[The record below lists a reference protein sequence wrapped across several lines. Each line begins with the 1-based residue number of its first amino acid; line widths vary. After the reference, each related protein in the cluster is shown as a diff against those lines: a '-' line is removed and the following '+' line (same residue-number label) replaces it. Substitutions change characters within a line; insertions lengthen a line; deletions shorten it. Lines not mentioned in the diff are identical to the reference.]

1 MFKIFL
7 FVLVLLN
14 GCSNPFGT
22 DEVVDACSDCK
33 LDVYCELPQ
42 DENGVYLLQWNDG
55 LIQTYTTV
63 FAETDCGW
71 SRRIQWDTNYQYRIG
86 VDWVSLIN
94 PASMTD
100 DEGNG
105 RIIFGVWED
114 FVGYTIT
121 CYGGYMDECDN
132 HHVDS
137 LRIKI
142 IR

>member
-1 MFKIFL
+1 MVRILLLLFL
-7 FVLVLLN
+7 IVS
-14 GCSNPFGT
+14 GCSNPFNSE
-22 DEVVDACSDCK
+22 EVVDACSDCK

-55 LIQTYTTV
+55 LVQTYTTV

-71 SRRIQWDTNYQYRIG
+71 SRRIQWDTNYRYNIG
-86 VDWVSLIN
+86 GQDIRLIN
-94 PASMTD
+94 NASMTD

-105 RIIFGVWED
+105 RIIFGVWEP
-114 FVGYTIT
+114 FIGYTIT
-121 CYGGYMDECDN
+121 CYGGYMDDCNN